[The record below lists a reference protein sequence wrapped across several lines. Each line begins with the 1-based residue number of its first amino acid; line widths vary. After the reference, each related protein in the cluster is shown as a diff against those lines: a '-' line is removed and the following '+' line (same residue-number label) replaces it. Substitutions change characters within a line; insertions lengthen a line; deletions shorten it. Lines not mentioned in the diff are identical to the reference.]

1 MCDERDR
8 EQTAF
13 STPEGHFQFKHMP
26 FGLTNSPA
34 TFQRA
39 MNTILNGLTWM
50 DCLVYLDDIVI
61 FAKNLQEHNR
71 RLEAVLQR
79 LKIAG

>member
-1 MCDERDR
+1 MHLE
-8 EQTAF
+8 
-13 STPEGHFQFKHMP
+13 
-26 FGLTNSPA
+26 LTNVPA

-61 FAKNLQEHNR
+61 LAKNLQEHNR
-71 RLEAVLQR
+71 RLEAVLQD
-79 LKIAG
+79 